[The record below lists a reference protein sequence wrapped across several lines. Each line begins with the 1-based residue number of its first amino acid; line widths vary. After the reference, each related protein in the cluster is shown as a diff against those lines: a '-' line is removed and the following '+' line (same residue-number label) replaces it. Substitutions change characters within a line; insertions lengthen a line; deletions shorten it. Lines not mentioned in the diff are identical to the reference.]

1 MRPSQADSPAPMNGA
16 DIAILVVLAI
26 SAVVGLFRGFIKEVF
41 SLATWG
47 CALVLSFLFRSPVG
61 QMLPLDSE
69 LNPLVADLAG
79 GACIFILVLVCGG
92 LLAHLISKLAK
103 ATGLSGTDRTLGA
116 VFGLVRGLIV
126 VLVILIF
133 LPAIDP
139 VQDASWWEESL
150 FIPHFLE
157 FEGWAKE
164 VLSSLTSWTTDLV
177 TETDLTTDSES
188 SETE

>member
-1 MRPSQADSPAPMNGA
+1 MLASQADLDSTMTGA
-16 DIAILVVLAI
+16 DLAILVVLAI
-26 SAVVGLFRGFIKEVF
+26 SALVGLFRGFIKEVF
-41 SLATWG
+41 SLATWA
-47 CALVLSFLFRSPVG
+47 CALVLSFLFRTPVG
-61 QMLPLDSE
+61 QALPLDPE
-69 LNPLVADLAG
+69 LNPVILDLAG
-79 GACIFILVLVCGG
+79 GACIFIVVLILGG
-92 LLAHLISKLAK
+92 LLAHLLSKLAK

>member
-1 MRPSQADSPAPMNGA
+1 MNGA

-116 VFGLVRGLIV
+116 VFGLARGLIV

-139 VQDASWWEESL
+139 VQEASWWGESL
-150 FIPHFLE
+150 FIPQFLE
-157 FEGWAKE
+157 FEDWAKE
-164 VLSSLTSWTTDLV
+164 LLSSLASWIASVFQGTDMPI
-177 TETDLTTDSES
+177 DGSAIES
-188 SETE
+188 NPIESNETE